1 MKITFSGVSKVFEPD
16 IVALRDINLE
26 INKGEFVY
34 VVGATGSGKSTLLRI
49 ITRELLPTRG
59 SVRIN
64 NASLREMRKADIP
77 YYRRDVG
84 LVAQDFKLIP
94 HLTVY
99 ENIAFVMEAM
109 AVPPKIVSYRTNE
122 VIEQVGLW
130 RRRFMRP
137 AQLSGGEQQ
146 RVAIAR
152 ALANSP
158 SLFIADEPTGNLD
171 FHTAAEVMKVLFAI
185 NAGGVTVVMSTHNQY
200 IVDSCRQRVVELDAG
215 RLIRDEMS
223 GGYFAD
229 DNL

>member
-34 VVGATGSGKSTLLRI
+34 VVGTTGSGKSTLLRI

>member
-59 SVRIN
+59 SVRVN
-64 NASLREMRKADIP
+64 KVNLREMRKADIP

-171 FHTAAEVMKVLFAI
+171 FHTAAEGMKVLFAI

>member
-1 MKITFSGVSKVFEPD
+1 MSKVFEPD

-59 SVRIN
+59 SVRVN
-64 NASLREMRKADIP
+64 KVNLREMRKADIP

-171 FHTAAEVMKVLFAI
+171 FNTAADVMKVLFAI

>member
-1 MKITFSGVSKVFEPD
+1 MSKVFEPD

-34 VVGATGSGKSTLLRI
+34 VIGATGSGKSTLLRI

-59 SVRIN
+59 SVRVN
-64 NASLREMRKADIP
+64 NANLREMRKADIP

>member
-59 SVRIN
+59 SVRVN

>member
-64 NASLREMRKADIP
+64 NASLLEMRKADIP

>member
-34 VVGATGSGKSTLLRI
+34 VIGATGSGKSTLLRI

-59 SVRIN
+59 SVRVN
-64 NASLREMRKADIP
+64 KVNLREMRKADIP

-171 FHTAAEVMKVLFAI
+171 FHTAAEGMKVLFAI

>member
-1 MKITFSGVSKVFEPD
+1 MSKVFEPD

-34 VVGATGSGKSTLLRI
+34 VIGATGSGKSTLLRI

-59 SVRIN
+59 SVRVN
-64 NASLREMRKADIP
+64 KVNLREMRKADIP

>member
-1 MKITFSGVSKVFEPD
+1 MSKVFEPD

-59 SVRIN
+59 SVRVN
-64 NASLREMRKADIP
+64 KVNLREMRKADIP

>member
-59 SVRIN
+59 SVRVN
-64 NASLREMRKADIP
+64 NANLREMRKADIP

-171 FHTAAEVMKVLFAI
+171 FHTAADVMKVLFAI

>member
-34 VVGATGSGKSTLLRI
+34 VIGATGSGKSTLLRI

-59 SVRIN
+59 SVRVN
-64 NASLREMRKADIP
+64 NANLREMRKADIP

-171 FHTAAEVMKVLFAI
+171 FHTAADVMKVLFAI

>member
-1 MKITFSGVSKVFEPD
+1 MKIAFSGVSKVFDPD
-16 IVALRDINLE
+16 IIALRDVTLS

-34 VVGATGSGKSTLLRI
+34 VVGATGSGKSTFLSM
-49 ITRELLPTRG
+49 ITRELLPSRG
-59 SVRIN
+59 TVSVGN
-64 NASLREMRKADIP
+64 VDLRRMRRTDVP

-109 AVPPKIVSYRTNE
+109 AVPPKVVSYRTNE

-171 FHTAAEVMKVLFAI
+171 FNTATEVMNILFSI
-185 NAGGVTVVMSTHNQY
+185 NAAGVTVVMSTHNQY
-200 IVDSCRQRVVELDAG
+200 IVDSCRQRVVELRGGRLVRDEAAG
-215 RLIRDEMS
+215 R
-223 GGYFAD
+223 YFAE
-229 DNL
+229 